1 MKKHFQKISA
11 LVLAVIT
18 LFSLVACSTNETTV
32 ETPSSHTT
40 NPVTENSTTDPDY
53 SMDLGDDLNFDT
65 NVTILYVNKSGRS
78 DELACDN
85 LGGGVISDA
94 VFERNAAVEDRLG
107 ITFDYV
113 TRNEDTEA
121 TAMMSNL
128 VQAGDASVDV
138 FTIGT
143 YVSMAPML
151 SGHYLNLNE
160 LDNINLSKHYWN
172 QDYNEMM
179 TFTSQ
184 NLQFVATS
192 PIAISMFRRGYLTIF
207 NRDLLEAYKI
217 PDLYE
222 TIDNGDWT
230 LEYQYNMI
238 KDIYTDEDGDS
249 RKSDEDFYGFVVGNV
264 GDMDVYTVASDIHM
278 VIRGEDGALVY
289 NADITDRMIDMSEKV
304 SALCNAAGTY
314 LSDGFGQGFEYPLIK
329 FSEKKALMA
338 TTMFGDIELHFESL
352 ADMNYGIAPMPKLS
366 REQKDYKTYIQDQ
379 VSCFGIS
386 SAIDNVERQEQIA
399 AVLEAMSYYSYQI
412 IRPAYYDSVLSLRFM
427 QDPQS
432 REILDTMFESVSFD
446 YVYATGLSG
455 FRDSMRSV
463 LPTTNPALASKLK
476 RWKSQM
482 EKDLEK
488 QQDSFDKLLDQQG

>member
-160 LDNINLSKHYWN
+160 LDNIRLS
-172 QDYNEMM
+172 
-179 TFTSQ
+179 
-184 NLQFVATS
+184 
-192 PIAISMFRRGYLTIF
+192 P
-207 NRDLLEAYKI
+207 
-217 PDLYE
+217 PP
-222 TIDNGDWT
+222 
-230 LEYQYNMI
+230 
-238 KDIYTDEDGDS
+238 
-249 RKSDEDFYGFVVGNV
+249 
-264 GDMDVYTVASDIHM
+264 
-278 VIRGEDGALVY
+278 
-289 NADITDRMIDMSEKV
+289 
-304 SALCNAAGTY
+304 AGRC
-314 LSDGFGQGFEYPLIK
+314 
-329 FSEKKALMA
+329 
-338 TTMFGDIELHFESL
+338 
-352 ADMNYGIAPMPKLS
+352 AP
-366 REQKDYKTYIQDQ
+366 
-379 VSCFGIS
+379 
-386 SAIDNVERQEQIA
+386 
-399 AVLEAMSYYSYQI
+399 
-412 IRPAYYDSVLSLRFM
+412 
-427 QDPQS
+427 
-432 REILDTMFESVSFD
+432 
-446 YVYATGLSG
+446 
-455 FRDSMRSV
+455 
-463 LPTTNPALASKLK
+463 
-476 RWKSQM
+476 
-482 EKDLEK
+482 
-488 QQDSFDKLLDQQG
+488 